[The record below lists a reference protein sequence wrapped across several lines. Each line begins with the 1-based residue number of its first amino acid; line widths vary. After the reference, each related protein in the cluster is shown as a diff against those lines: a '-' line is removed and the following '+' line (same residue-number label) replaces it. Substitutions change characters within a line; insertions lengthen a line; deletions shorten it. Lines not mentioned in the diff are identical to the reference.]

1 MALYDRFDYETAG
14 LDVGDVAA
22 DPIEQW
28 WRWLHDA
35 EAAGC
40 VEPNAMV
47 LSTADAAGLPD
58 SRYVLVRGADA
69 HGVVF
74 YSNYE
79 SDKARHLRDRGVAAG
94 LFTWLALHRQVKLRG
109 NVAAVTSEESDAYF
123 AGRPRESQL
132 GAWASPQSQVLR
144 DRAELEARLA
154 AVAARFGDGPIPR
167 PPHWGGYRL
176 TPDIVEFWQGRP
188 SRLHDRLRYRRSAAG
203 WTIERLAP

>member
-1 MALYDRFDYETAG
+1 VALYDRFDYETAG
-14 LDVGDVAA
+14 LDVGDLHL
-22 DPIEQW
+22 DPLQQW

-35 EAAGC
+35 HAAGC

-47 LSTADAAGLPD
+47 LSTADADCLPD

-69 HGVVF
+69 QGVVF
-74 YSNYE
+74 YTNYQ
-79 SDKARHLRDRGVAAG
+79 SDKARHLRHHGVAAG
-94 LFTWLALHRQVKLRG
+94 LFTWLALHRQVKMRG
-109 NVAAVTSEESDAYF
+109 TVTEVTAAESDAYF

-154 AVAARFGDGPIPR
+154 EVAARFGDGPIPR
-167 PPHWGGYRL
+167 PAHWGGYRL
-176 TPDIVEFWQGRP
+176 TPHTVEFWQGRP
-188 SRLHDRLRYRRSAAG
+188 SRLHDRLRYRRTADG